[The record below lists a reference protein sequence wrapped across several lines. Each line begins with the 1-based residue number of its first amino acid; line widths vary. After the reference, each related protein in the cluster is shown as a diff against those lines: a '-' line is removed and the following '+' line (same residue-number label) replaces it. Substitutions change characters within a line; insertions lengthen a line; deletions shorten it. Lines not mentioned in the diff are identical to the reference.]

1 MFCIAMI
8 VCMFKCIFIHCIF
21 WQYCINIEMLSVCLY
36 ARKLKG
42 SQTRT
47 AKSVT
52 IVKIS
57 NVVFKRPNVLSAR
70 SKGAQIFNLKAG
82 KGPLY
87 CTPLKSIMKI
97 FLDSSTNHGTVC
109 PKREFRK
116 AFWFWKWN
124 QNCQNCLS
132 CTLKL
137 IVHSWYTASPEPR
150 EMQKQK
156 LRKSEKKN
164 WGNLKNVKREEN
176 STACENASC
185 A

>member
-1 MFCIAMI
+1 M
-8 VCMFKCIFIHCIF
+8 KC
-21 WQYCINIEMLSVCLY
+21 CLY
-36 ARKLKG
+36 VYMLTNWKAVKQGQLKVW
-42 SQTRT
+42 QRF
-47 AKSVT
+47 KSPMW
-52 IVKIS
+52 S
-57 NVVFKRPNVLSAR
+57 SED
-70 SKGAQIFNLKAG
+70 QIFYLQGLKV
-82 KGPLY
+82 P
-87 CTPLKSIMKI
+87 KSSISKQGRALSIVHLSRVLWRYFWTHPPTMVVI
-97 FLDSSTNHGTVC
+97 VQ
-109 PKREFRK
+109 KREFRK